1 MCHVLIIED
10 EALIALDLES
20 LLELEGAT
28 SFSFAAS
35 EDEAIAAAREHRPDI
50 ITSDVTLLE
59 GTGPAAVEMIRS
71 AMGRIPVV
79 FISATNPDCCAGDP
93 LTRVIRK
100 PLDRPAVVAA
110 FRELNTLN
118 CA

>member
-20 LLELEGAT
+20 LLQRAGAT

-35 EDEAIAAAREHRPDI
+35 EGEAVAAAREHRPDI

-59 GTGPAAVEMIRS
+59 GTGPGAVEIIRS
-71 AMGRIPVV
+71 AMGRIPVLY
-79 FISATNPDCCAGDP
+79 ISGTPPDCCAGDP
-93 LTRVIRK
+93 LTQEIGRASCRERV
-100 PLDRPAVVAA
+100 
-110 FRELNTLN
+110 
-118 CA
+118 